1 MISLKNILLKEYSDK
16 VINNTIE
23 RWKKEKPDL
32 DDNQAKAV
40 IQRFEQV
47 KQGLSSK
54 LDIITLS
61 DELRQSNNYLNIDKY
76 SLADMVALLRSI
88 PEKEDKIK
96 KEASKKFSKEAGIPE
111 TTTKQYVARFFG
123 NKDNLK
129 FAAREGNDQFSKEE
143 VLSFI
148 PRNLQ
153 REEMFLD
160 PRNWRWEKFEQMMD
174 ALFPY
179 YGSAEDGDENFATT
193 DADKVYDK
201 DGIEIYKADDVNKCI
216 AYNPVNQETNRKMY
230 GWCVSQVGNT
240 NYDYYRF
247 EERSPTF
254 YFVFDRNKT
263 SEKENHS
270 FIDKWHAFVVQVNK
284 NPKQDETYRVTSA
297 NNDAD
302 TRAAKWEDIAKIVP
316 PETWE
321 RIKGLKDYFK
331 PIDLSPV
338 ERGRKFA
345 SGKNLSLDEFK
356 ELSTDEKI
364 LYIQG
369 KASKNSISRDILEIL
384 PKVKIP
390 LEGRSTTLANVAIDS
405 GQEFPYSVLK
415 NYESLAKRYAI
426 YRYRHTEYA
435 NKPIPLSYVKYLD
448 DEAKWK
454 YLNTFE
460 DYTNFENIEKYF
472 GEETLKRFVD
482 KKVSELDLIYPEKYF
497 RYIEDKNK
505 LNLYKLLSKLN
516 KNWSLGDNFTNDE
529 EKIDNSGEAM
539 EQNMTPQQ
547 IFASDISNFTSK
559 DLENI
564 IRLAKEFD
572 GKDEYVYMIYS
583 LPYVLNNN
591 GEELILLPE
600 NEEYQTWYAF
610 NKNGQVKKKFSGESK
625 LENDIFSNGYPN
637 SEDMRRYYDIS
648 DFEEKNPNQI
658 NEQKKYSFLAEIK
671 IDNPTL
677 TFKELM
683 SNGLYGNANRTIAV
697 FKQMGF
703 NKDNYGDGL
712 EGFFNKLSQEDK
724 KKMIGIAIKMN
735 KSALQNEIKINK
747 PLLYK
752 ESQYKALIAD
762 IDEYIGTSQYYD
774 IIGKYLNDFDLLN
787 YEDPMNIWDDIP
799 NKFKNDVMEELQ
811 KFYEEN
817 KPLDEIKIDKPKTLL
832 DKTKELYLKLYNAP
846 KSGFD
851 GELQEEIYELFLDG
865 EIWHEDESLVDLF
878 DKLPQDELKDLY
890 KYLIGHQNI
899 SQETDLEEIK
909 INQPGVWGDLVP
921 PSLIKPGDKLRD
933 YNDDEVTLI
942 KAVPWKDRNV
952 VKKYDNGYTI
962 DEFENNLEL
971 YNINSNSWLVAVK
984 IERWG
989 KETTLLYNYG
999 EDGAYKKKEN
1009 IQEKFMR
1016 ERLQNRAGLR

>member
-16 VINNTIE
+16 VIQNTIE

-96 KEASKKFSKEAGIPE
+96 KEAAKKFSKEAGIPE

-216 AYNPVNQETNRKMY
+216 AYNPTNQETNRKMY

-263 SEKENHS
+263 SEKQGTS

-297 NNDAD
+297 SNDSD
-302 TRAAKWEDIAKIVP
+302 TRAARWEDISKIVP
-316 PETWE
+316 SETWSK
-321 RIKGLKDYFK
+321 IKGLKDYFK

-384 PKVKIP
+384 PKIKIP

-435 NKPIPLSYVKYLD
+435 NKPIPLSYIKYLD
-448 DEAKWK
+448 DEARWK

-472 GEETLKRFVD
+472 GEEILKRFVD
-482 KKVSELDLIYPEKYF
+482 KKVSELDIIYPEKYF
-497 RYIEDKNK
+497 KYIEDKNK
-505 LNLYKLLSKLN
+505 ISLYKLLSKLN

-564 IRLAKEFD
+564 TRLTKEFN
-572 GKDEYVYMIYS
+572 GKGEYAYIIYS
-583 LPYVLNNN
+583 LPYILNNN

-610 NKNGQVKKKFSGESK
+610 DKNGQVKKKFSGESK
-625 LENDIFSNGYPN
+625 LKNDVFSNGYPN
-637 SEDMRRYYDIS
+637 SDDMRRYYDIS

-671 IDNPTL
+671 ID
-677 TFKELM
+677 
-683 SNGLYGNANRTIAV
+683 
-697 FKQMGF
+697 
-703 NKDNYGDGL
+703 
-712 EGFFNKLSQEDK
+712 
-724 KKMIGIAIKMN
+724 
-735 KSALQNEIKINK
+735 
-747 PLLYK
+747 
-752 ESQYKALIAD
+752 
-762 IDEYIGTSQYYD
+762 
-774 IIGKYLNDFDLLN
+774 
-787 YEDPMNIWDDIP
+787 
-799 NKFKNDVMEELQ
+799 
-811 KFYEEN
+811 
-817 KPLDEIKIDKPKTLL
+817 KPKTLL
-832 DKTKELYLKLYNAP
+832 DKTKELYLKLYKAP
-846 KSGFD
+846 KTSFD
-851 GELQEEIYELFLDG
+851 GELQEEIRELFL
-865 EIWHEDESLVDLF
+865 EDIDWPEDVFLVDLF
-878 DKLPQDELKDLY
+878 DQLPQDELKDLY
-890 KYLIGHQNI
+890 NYLIGHQNI
-899 SQETDLEEIK
+899 SQENDLEEIK
-909 INQPGVWGDLVP
+909 IEKPGVWGDLVP

-933 YNDDEVTLI
+933 YNDDEVTVI
-942 KAVPWKDRNV
+942 KTVPWKDRESV
-952 VKKYDNGYTI
+952 SMYDNSYFI
-962 DEFENNLEL
+962 EEIEENPEL
-971 YNINSNSWLVAVK
+971 YGLNNNTWLVAGEVEHFGQK
-984 IERWG
+984 
-989 KETTLLYNYG
+989 TQLLYNYR

-1009 IQEKFMR
+1009 FQEHFIIN
-1016 ERLQNRAGLR
+1016 RLKHRAGL

>member
-76 SLADMVALLRSI
+76 SLVDMVALLRSI

-96 KEASKKFSKEAGIPE
+96 KEAAKKFSKEAGIPE
-111 TTTKQYVARFFG
+111 TTTRQYVARFFG

-179 YGSAEDGDENFATT
+179 YGSAEDGEENFATT

-263 SEKENHS
+263 SEKQGSS

-297 NNDAD
+297 NNDSD

-316 PETWE
+316 PDTWS
-321 RIKGLKDYFK
+321 RIKELKDYFK

-384 PKVKIP
+384 PKFKIP

-405 GQEFPYSVLK
+405 GQEFPYSILK
-415 NYESLAKRYAI
+415 DYESLAKRYAI

-435 NKPIPLSYVKYLD
+435 NKPLPLSYIKYLD
-448 DEAKWK
+448 SDARWK

-472 GEETLKRFVD
+472 GEEILKRFVD
-482 KKVSELDLIYPEKYF
+482 KKVSELNIIYPEKYF
-497 RYIEDKNK
+497 KYIEDKNK

-572 GKDEYVYMIYS
+572 GKDEYAYIIYS
-583 LPYVLNNN
+583 LPYILNNN

-625 LENDIFSNGYPN
+625 LENDVFSNGYPN
-637 SEDMRRYYDIS
+637 SDDMRRYYDIS

-747 PLLYK
+747 P
-752 ESQYKALIAD
+752 
-762 IDEYIGTSQYYD
+762 
-774 IIGKYLNDFDLLN
+774 
-787 YEDPMNIWDDIP
+787 
-799 NKFKNDVMEELQ
+799 
-811 KFYEEN
+811 
-817 KPLDEIKIDKPKTLL
+817 KTLL

-899 SQETDLEEIK
+899 SQENDLEEIKLEKPNKFTDRGYLKQDIIKNFLINRYNVIEDDIDEFLEDIDYNYFNNPDISEDDIKNAFDEWKGMMYYEEEEDLEEIK